1 MHEGGRSGAARL
13 VALICTAQV
22 LAQIGAYAWPALLP
36 EFIPRWNLDY
46 SEAGW
51 ITATFYLAYMLSV
64 SVLVTLTDRIDPR
77 RV

>member
-1 MHEGGRSGAARL
+1 MTEQEMHEGEKSGAARL

-36 EFIPRWNLDY
+36 DFIPRWNLDY

-51 ITATFYLAYMLSV
+51 ITATFYLAYML
-64 SVLVTLTDRIDPR
+64 
-77 RV
+77 